1 MPVHRRVRGGRGAV
15 TAAALMA
22 ASALA
27 LAGCG
32 GGSGGVPAADA
43 RPADATVSATPV
55 IETPEPEPEE
65 TTETPTP
72 TPTPT
77 VERLTDQTGA
87 TVGTA
92 TAAARSAGLD
102 YAVYLQGTGLSLDGG
117 GTRASSWG
125 AGEKVCG
132 QVDDPEDANPAYDVA
147 FTVPRDGR
155 DCAGKALYT
164 PPPAKPAGTGGTT
177 GGSTGG
183 GTGGSTGG
191 GTGGSTGGT
200 TGGGSGTTRN
210 CAITSPAGNCYADG
224 QFCANRHHG
233 MSTYGRGG
241 EYLTCQR
248 DGAGRWRWSDGVP
261 G

>member
-1 MPVHRRVRGGRGAV
+1 M
-15 TAAALMA
+15 
-22 ASALA
+22 SALV

-32 GGSGGVPAADA
+32 GGSGGSAAADA
-43 RPADATVSATPV
+43 RPATASATPAAR
-55 IETPEPEPEE
+55 TPEPAQAPEPAE
-65 TTETPTP
+65 TSETPAP
-72 TPTPT
+72 TPA
-77 VERLTDQTGA
+77 VETLADQTGA
-87 TVGTA
+87 TVGSA

-125 AGEKVCG
+125 AGERVCG

-164 PPPAKPAGTGGTT
+164 PPPPRPAAPATTGGTT
-177 GGSTGG
+177 
-183 GTGGSTGG
+183 G

-200 TGGGSGTTRN
+200 TGGTTGGATGGTTGGSGTTRN
-210 CAITSPAGNCYADG
+210 CALTSPAGNCYADG